1 VDAFTLKSKVS
12 ISHKPNN
19 CFWRLLMFKQSAS
32 ESKVNTRYSQY
43 KYYYKENNGS
53 PRSKKNDAIFVSAKM

>member
-1 VDAFTLKSKVS
+1 
-12 ISHKPNN
+12 
-19 CFWRLLMFKQSAS
+19 MFKQSAS